1 MTRAE
6 TMPHPPAPAWPVE
19 PVGALVGTAARRT
32 KAQRRAAAVITAD
45 ARCTPVLVRA
55 AIVGRARMPRAGL
68 EIASPTGEVLGWVAL
83 PNTSSAFDLQQ
94 RWWLVGDPT
103 PGSVVA
109 LVAEHGTQVLLPG
122 SRLHHGPVTEPEW
135 SRLACRMLGWERP
148 ATSSAPDGFGAL
160 YGSDLHSVD
169 GPAFTS
175 AVHRFRVAAVVVPLI
190 FFAVCF
196 PYLFVIP
203 LFAHAGASMPVLLA
217 LPVVGGG
224 LMTLWSAQCRRQV
237 GIEAEAIE
245 AGAAKYDK
253 EIAFTQSY
261 WTGMRKP
268 SVPWDGPLPT
278 AIG

>member
-1 MTRAE
+1 MTRTQPQPTRA
-6 TMPHPPAPAWPVE
+6 PAPE
-19 PVGALVGTAARRT
+19 VGPPRTVIGTAPKLT
-32 KAQRRAAAVITAD
+32 KRQRAAAEVITAE

-68 EIASPTGEVLGWVAL
+68 EIASPTGEVIGWVAL
-83 PNTSSAFDLQQ
+83 PNTSAAFDLQH

-109 LVAEHGTQVLLPG
+109 LVSEDASLVLLPG

-148 ATSSAPDGFGAL
+148 ATSAAPAEFEAL
-160 YGSDLHSVD
+160 YGSGLHSVD
-169 GPAFTS
+169 GPAFTG
-175 AVHRFRVAAVVVPLI
+175 AVRQFRIAAVLVPLI
-190 FFAVCF
+190 FFAICF

-203 LFAHAGASMPVLLA
+203 PLAAAGWSMPVLLA
-217 LPVVGGG
+217 LPVLGGG
-224 LMTLWSAQCRRQV
+224 LMTLWSAHCRKQV
-237 GIEAEAIE
+237 GVEAEAIE
-245 AGAAKYDK
+245 AGAAEFDK

-268 SVPWDGPLPT
+268 PAPWDGPLPD
-278 AIG
+278 AIR